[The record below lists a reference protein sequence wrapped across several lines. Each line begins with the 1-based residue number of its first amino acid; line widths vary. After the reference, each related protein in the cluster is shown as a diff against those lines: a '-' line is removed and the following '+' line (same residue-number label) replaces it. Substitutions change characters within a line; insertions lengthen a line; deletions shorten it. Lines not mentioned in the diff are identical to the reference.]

1 MKNITKKIYFSR
13 DMMVFIII
21 FAAFTANVHAASF
34 DCAKAGT
41 DVEKTICANTEL
53 SELDT
58 KMGETYTKALKLA
71 PDPQLLKQQ
80 QRDWLKV
87 RNQCTMVSC
96 LKAIYQ
102 VQITGLRSVI
112 AKSANS
118 DNQNKD
124 EKYVLM
130 MSADDAVCNHV
141 HDIYNEDAKKYGRF
155 NEDKH
160 EEFTSIGWK
169 PFSYYINRGPSED
182 LIKHQEE
189 IAVFDINND
198 GKLENVLRVE
208 TRIRGIP
215 YNRLM
220 VFGHE
225 KSVQENMTISAVEY
239 MHLNSVNV
247 RTDKEYRINWS
258 KISDPVYKGKYE
270 YNSSLGLSWIKPF
283 IYNNTSYLAIEV
295 IRGIKP
301 SLLLIAKYRDKQII
315 AKSGRKLADNDDWK
329 ATSDLEHICYLDHKL
344 DDL

>member
-13 DMMVFIII
+13 DMMVFIIV
-21 FAAFTANVHAASF
+21 FATFTVNVHAASF
-34 DCAKAGT
+34 DCAEAGT

-141 HDIYNEDAKKYGRF
+141 HDIYNEDAKKYGQF
-155 NEDKH
+155 KEEMH
-160 EEFTSIGWK
+160 EEFTSVGWK
-169 PFSYYINRGPSED
+169 PLHFVMHIPSTDESH
-182 LIKHQEE
+182 KNKGV
-189 IAVFDINND
+189 IAKFDINND
-198 GKLENVLRVE
+198 GNVENVIREVSA
-208 TRIRGIP
+208 IRGI
-215 YNRLM
+215 YFDRLIVLDKGM
-220 VFGHE
+220 KIEEGMIFNTDEFGHY
-225 KSVQENMTISAVEY
+225 KGVDFRNGVSYSIDW
-239 MHLNSVNV
+239 
-247 RTDKEYRINWS
+247 R

-270 YNSSLGLSWIKPF
+270 YNSSVGLSWIKPF
-283 IYNNTSYLAIEV
+283 IYNDTSYLAIESV
-295 IRGIKP
+295 ISKP

-315 AKSGRKLADNDDWK
+315 SKYNIKMSGIEGWHQS
-329 ATSDLEHICYLDHKL
+329 SDLKHVCYLDHKIE
-344 DDL
+344 

>member
-13 DMMVFIII
+13 DMMVFIIV
-21 FAAFTANVHAASF
+21 FATFTVNVHAASF
-34 DCAKAGT
+34 DCAEAGT

-112 AKSANS
+112 SESTSS

-141 HDIYNEDAKKYGRF
+141 HDIYNEDANKYGRF

-160 EEFTSIGWK
+160 EEFTSVGWRPFNFNIYVKSSERLSKNIGELA
-169 PFSYYINRGPSED
+169 R
-182 LIKHQEE
+182 
-189 IAVFDINND
+189 FDIDND
-198 GKLENVLRVE
+198 GKSDNVVRQNLML
-208 TRIRGIP
+208 RGIP
-215 YNRLM
+215 HDKLVVIDKDNKL
-220 VFGHE
+220 E
-225 KSVQENMTISAVEY
+225 ENMTISSVDY
-239 MHLNSVNV
+239 MHYKGIDGNSII
-247 RTDKEYRINWS
+247 KYYIKPS
-258 KISDPVYKGKYE
+258 KISDPVYKNKYE
-270 YNSSLGLSWIKPF
+270 YNSLIMISTIKPF
-283 IYNNTSYLAIEV
+283 IYKGVSYISIDV
-295 IRGIKP
+295 VNGITP
-301 SLLLIAKYRDKQII
+301 SILLIAKYSDKQII
-315 AKSGRKLADNDDWK
+315 KKFSVKMAGIEDWRQ
-329 ATSDLEHICYLDHKL
+329 TSDLEHVCYLDH
-344 DDL
+344 DME